1 MRALVIGYG
10 SIGKRHASILSS
22 LGLPVSIVTSQKI
35 DQCPLYAT
43 VEDALN
49 AQDVDYIVVA
59 NETFLHCDTLE
70 RILHMRFNGIILV
83 EKPLFSRPENLMSIY
98 NDIFVA
104 YNLRFHKLLQY
115 LKNILKDEQLLSFSV
130 QVGSYLPDWRK
141 DSDYRKCYSAS
152 REKGGGVLRDLS
164 HELDYVLWICGK
176 CLAVTAIG
184 GHFSTLEIDS
194 DDVYSILM
202 YCERCPVVTV
212 QLDYLSRVPMRKITI
227 QTKKQNTIL
236 LNFIRGD
243 LSVNGEVKYHVD
255 CAIEETYVTQHKLM
269 LKRNFSDFCDYQQ
282 GLDVVKLI
290 DTIECAVGEKKWV
303 SV

>member
-1 MRALVIGYG
+1 MRVLVIGYG
-10 SIGKRHASILSS
+10 SIGKRHAGILSD
-22 LGLPVSIVTSQKI
+22 LGSCVFIVTSQKI
-35 DQCPLYAT
+35 NQYPFYT
-43 VEDALN
+43 TIEDALCD
-49 AQDVDYIVVA
+49 QKIDQIIIA
-59 NETFLHCDTLE
+59 NETYLHRDTLE
-70 RILHMRFNGIILV
+70 RILSMHFRGTILV
-83 EKPLFSRPENLMSIY
+83 EKPLFSRSENLMNVH

-104 YNLRFHKLLQY
+104 YNFRFHKLFQY
-115 LKNILKDEQLLSFSV
+115 LRDILRDEQLILFSA
-130 QVGSYLPDWRK
+130 QVGSYLPNWRNNT
-141 DSDYRKCYSAS
+141 DYRQCYSAF
-152 REKGGGVLRDLS
+152 RERGGGVLRDLS

-236 LNFIRGD
+236 LDFIRGD

-269 LKRNFSDFCDYQQ
+269 LRKNFSDFCDYQQ